1 MAQTF
6 DNIHSF
12 NAYMKGVIGFI
23 VNDMLGAA
31 EVNGNTGATLLSQ
44 RISDTGKKGDNKKIG
59 KYAPSTKKRKEREGK
74 LSSFVNLQNSEQP
87 QDQMWGNFGVVE
99 NSIQGK
105 VIKTIVSGTNE
116 FSNEKLG
123 WNADRYG
130 DFLTL
135 TKTEEKMLAKAFDSE
150 LQIILNKYF

>member
-1 MAQTF
+1 MAQSF

-12 NAYMKGVIGFI
+12 NAYMKGVIGYI

-31 EVNGNTGATLLSQ
+31 EVNANEGATLLSQ
-44 RISDTGKKGDNKKIG
+44 RIIDTGKKGDNKRIG
-59 KYAPSTKKRKEREGK
+59 VYSPSTKKKKIKEGRT
-74 LSSFVNLQNSEQP
+74 SSFVNLQESEQ
-87 QDQMWGNFGVVE
+87 MWNNFAVID

-105 VIKTIVSGTNE
+105 VIKTIVAGKNE
-116 FSNEKLG
+116 LANNKLE

-135 TKTEEKMLAKAFDSE
+135 TKTEEKILAKAFDSE